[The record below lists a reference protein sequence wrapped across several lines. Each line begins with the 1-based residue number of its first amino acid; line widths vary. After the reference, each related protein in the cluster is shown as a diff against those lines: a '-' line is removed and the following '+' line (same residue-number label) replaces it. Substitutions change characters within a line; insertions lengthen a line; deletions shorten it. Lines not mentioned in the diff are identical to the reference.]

1 MRTEGVPT
9 GNTGAYISIL
19 EDGIV
24 SDFLYGS
31 NNWRELG
38 FYLKVGEAGADVE
51 LACRAGGFASLNTG
65 KAPCPDFRGGKAD
78 TPPPDP
84 THKYEPA
91 LIHAGGHPT
100 TPSG

>member
-31 NNWRELG
+31 NNWREVG

-51 LACRAGGFASLNTG
+51 LACRLGGFAGLNTG
-65 KAPCPDFRGGKAD
+65 KAACRDFRGVKVDAPPAD
-78 TPPPDP
+78 A
-84 THKYEPA
+84 THKYELD
-91 LIHAGGHPT
+91 LIRRGRLPP
-100 TPSG
+100 PSS